1 MFNCAGTAMKQISP
15 EFPYCRAKNK
25 HSARRHS
32 RLIRASWLFSLP
44 ALLTI
49 LGCFG
54 HSQGDDDQRLHVER
68 ALARAQSATLD
79 RHHSEAIKILKAALQ
94 QYPRGEALQLE
105 LGRLY
110 LATGKDSKA
119 QQLFIEIL
127 KEDPASRDAELE
139 LARTLAYQQR
149 YERSDQLYHH
159 LLAQNSSDEAAAIGL
174 TSNLMHERR
183 TNEAGEV
190 ADSAL
195 RYHPNSL
202 RLLEFKDRIGSG
214 RLGGDERSAPFGANV
229 LSTSADY
236 FNDSAGNHSWR
247 ATDRLELRVRPGLT
261 TDLHLEQ
268 QFLHSLDDSREV
280 VETFSEAVQWRPLE
294 RFAISAGGGA
304 IHFDK
309 GDVRAIYEATLT
321 GQPASHLLLGA
332 TFSRIPVV
340 PDAEAAEHQ
349 LTAQGWE
356 AFALWAPSH
365 WQVNLRATRR
375 HYTDENVGEQEWTE
389 ALHHWTTPRVDYIVG
404 CRFRHYGFSRDVAH
418 GYFSPSNY
426 QSYQAAFGATLHP
439 GRRYRGEITT
449 RFGAESIASGAD
461 FQDAWEISARNQ
473 LTLGHW
479 GLNLDYSRYHM
490 AQVTGAFRANAARFE
505 FAYQF

>member
-1 MFNCAGTAMKQISP
+1 MFNRAGSTMKQITP
-15 EFPYCRAKNK
+15 AFPYCGVENE
-25 HSARRHS
+25 HSPRRDL
-32 RLIRASWLFSLP
+32 RLIRASWLLSLP

-54 HSQGDDDQRLHVER
+54 YSQGGDDQRLHIER

-79 RHHSEAIKILKAALQ
+79 RHRSEAIKILKAALQ
-94 QYPRGEALQLE
+94 QYPGGEALQLE
-105 LGRLY
+105 LGRVY
-110 LATGKDSKA
+110 LAIGKDRQA
-119 QQLFIEIL
+119 QQLFTEIL
-127 KEDPASRDAELE
+127 KRDPASRDAQLE
-139 LARTLAYQQR
+139 LAQTLAYQQR
-149 YERSDQLYHH
+149 YERSDQLYQH
-159 LLAQNSSDEAAAIGL
+159 LIAENLSDEAAAIGL
-174 TSNLMHERR
+174 TSNLIHERR
-183 TNEAGEV
+183 TNEAAEV

-214 RLGGDERSAPFGANV
+214 RLGGDERSAPFAANV
-229 LSTSADY
+229 FSTSADY
-236 FNDSAGNHSWR
+236 SNDSAGNHSWR
-247 ATDRLELRVRPGLT
+247 GTDRLELRVRPGLT
-261 TDLHLEQ
+261 TNLHLEQ

-280 VETFSEAVQWRPLE
+280 VETFSQAVRWRPLE

-309 GDVRAIYEATLT
+309 GDLRAIYEATLT
-321 GQPASHLLLGA
+321 GQLASYLLLGA
-332 TFSRIPVV
+332 AFSRIPVV

-356 AFALWAPSH
+356 AFAVWTPAH

-389 ALHHWTTPRVDYIVG
+389 ALHHWITPKVDYIVG
-404 CRFRHYGFSRDVAH
+404 CRFRRYGFSRDVAH
-418 GYFSPSNY
+418 GYFSPDNY
-426 QSYQAAFGATLHP
+426 QSYQAAFAATFHP

-449 RFGAESIASGAD
+449 RMGAESIASGAD
-461 FQDAWEISARNQ
+461 FQAAWEISARNQ

-479 GLNLDYSRYHM
+479 ALNLDYSRYHM

-505 FAYQF
+505 FAYRF

>member
-1 MFNCAGTAMKQISP
+1 MFNLAGPPMKQISP
-15 EFPYCRAKNK
+15 AF
-25 HSARRHS
+25 RRCVKTRHPLGKDL
-32 RLIRASWLFSLP
+32 RLIRASWLASLP

-49 LGCFG
+49 FGCFSY
-54 HSQGDDDQRLHVER
+54 SQGGDDQRFHMER
-68 ALARAQSATLD
+68 ALARAQSAALD

-94 QYPRGEALQLE
+94 QYPEGEALQLE

-110 LATGKDSKA
+110 LATGKDGQA
-119 QQLFIEIL
+119 QQLFSQIL
-127 KEDPASRDAELE
+127 KKNPTNRDAELE

-149 YERSDQLYHH
+149 YERSDQFYRQ

-174 TSNLMHERR
+174 TSNLIHQRK
-183 TNEAGEV
+183 TNEAAEV

-202 RLLEFKDRIGSG
+202 RLLEFKDRIVSG
-214 RLGGDERSAPFGANV
+214 RFGGDERSAPFGANV
-229 LSTSADY
+229 LSSSADY

-247 ATDRLELRVRPGLT
+247 ATDGLELSVRPGLT

-280 VETFSEAVQWRPLE
+280 VETFSQAVRWRPLE

-304 IHFDK
+304 IHFDR

-332 TFSRIPVV
+332 AFSRVPVV

-356 AFALWAPSH
+356 GFAVWTPAH
-365 WQVNLRATRR
+365 WQLNLRATRR
-375 HYTDENVGEQEWTE
+375 HYTDENVGEQEWIE
-389 ALHHWTTPRVDYIVG
+389 ALHHWTAPKVDYIAG
-404 CRFRHYGFSRDVAH
+404 CRFRRYTFRQDVAH
-418 GYFSPSNY
+418 GYFSPDNY
-426 QSYQAAFGATLHP
+426 RSYQAAFGASFHP

-449 RFGAESIASGAD
+449 RIGAESIASGAD
-461 FQDAWEISARNQ
+461 FQAAWEITARNQ
-473 LTLGHW
+473 LTAGHW
-479 GLNLDYSRYHM
+479 ELNLDYSRYHM
-490 AQVTGAFRANAARFE
+490 AQVTGAFKANAARFE
-505 FAYQF
+505 FAYRF